1 MSATAPARMPMVFFG
16 HGSPMN
22 AIEDNAITRCWRQIG
37 RQLPRPRA
45 ILCVSAHWLTRG
57 TGVTAM
63 PAPKTIHDFGAFP
76 QALFDVRYP
85 APGDPALA
93 ARVRELLAPL
103 PVALDGHSWGLDHGC
118 WSVLVHA
125 YAEADIPVVQLS
137 MDVAHA
143 PAQRFEI
150 GQRLTALREQGV
162 LIVGTGNIVHNLSR
176 MDWGSPDAPPYDWA
190 QRFHDYV
197 CDAVREDRPE
207 RVVDFASRGEDARL
221 SAPTPDHFWPLLYV
235 LGARRDEPVRFEND
249 YLQHGSLSMVSMVFG
264 G

>member
-1 MSATAPARMPMVFFG
+1 MNKPAQRMPLVFFG

-22 AIEDNAITRCWRQIG
+22 AIDDNAVTRDWQAIG

-57 TGVTAM
+57 TAVTAM

-93 ARVRELLAPL
+93 ERIRTLLAPL
-103 PVALDGHSWGLDHGC
+103 PVTLDQNNWGLDHGC

-125 YAEADIPVVQLS
+125 YAAADIPVVQLS
-137 MDVAHA
+137 MDVDLR
-143 PAQRFEI
+143 PAQRFEL
-150 GQRLTALREQGV
+150 GQRLAALREEGV
-162 LIVGTGNIVHNLSR
+162 LIIGTGNIVHNLPR
-176 MDWGSPDAPPYDWA
+176 MDWSSPDSPPYPWA
-190 QRFHDYV
+190 KRFHDYI
-197 CDAVREDRPE
+197 CTAVREDRPQHVIE
-207 RVVDFASRGEDARL
+207 FASQGEDARL
-221 SAPTPDHFWPLLYV
+221 AAPTPDHFWPLLYI
-235 LGARRDEPVRFEND
+235 LGARAPSEPVRLESD
-249 YLQHGSLSMVSMVFG
+249 YLQHSSLSMVSMVFG